1 MARPK
6 PTTDLLVWIDLEM
19 TGLDVERDVIVEI
32 ACIVTDSDLTEL
44 DDGVQLVVHQDDATL
59 ARMDDFVRTMHAK
72 SGLLTEIPASRTSL
86 DTAEKQVLDYV
97 RGHIAGEGSAPL
109 CGNSIG
115 MDRRFLARYMPDLD
129 NYLHYRSVDVSS
141 FKELCRRW
149 YPAVYRK
156 RPGKTEQHRALGDIL
171 ESIAE
176 LRYYRA
182 EMMLPSPN
190 GDAPAST
197 TASGSATSVAVEPS
211 VE

>member
-6 PTTDLLVWIDLEM
+6 ATTDLLVWIDLEM

-32 ACIVTDSDLTEL
+32 ACVVTDSDLAVVDE
-44 DDGVQLVVHQDDATL
+44 GVQLVVHQDEQTL

-72 SGLLTEIPASRTSL
+72 SGLLTEIPASHTDLR
-86 DTAEKQVLDYV
+86 TAENQVLDYV
-97 RGHIAGEGSAPL
+97 RGHVPTEGTAPL

-115 MDRRFLARYMPDLD
+115 MDRRFLARYMADLD

-149 YPAVYRK
+149 YPTVYRK

-190 GDAPAST
+190 GDAPAPT
-197 TASGSATSVAVEPS
+197 PGQVAVDGSTP
-211 VE
+211 